1 MALHLVGNRGI
12 IVDAIPS
19 EKDVFMI
26 LQDSLHLPFENENK
40 FFSLMRGKFLHPDRG
55 RLQGYKERFQVPV
68 LFVEP
73 QAFVRIALADT
84 FLGGK
89 A

>member
-1 MALHLVGNRGI
+1 MALPFVGNRGI
-12 IVDAIPS
+12 IVNAPPS
-19 EKDVFMI
+19 EKDVPGVS
-26 LQDSLHLPFENENK
+26 QEGLHLPFENKNK
-40 FFSLMRGKFLHPDRG
+40 FLSLVGG
-55 RLQGYKERFQVPV
+55 RLLCPERCGFQGYKERFQVPV